1 MSFKRNFFKNI
12 ITYGGYKYLGQTLSF
27 LSSIILSRYLAP
39 SEYGFVALITVFTGF
54 IIMFSDAGLS
64 YAIIRSDY
72 GRTYHHAINNLSG
85 LIGILLFLIMLIL
98 AYPISLFYDKPD
110 LILPTIVL
118 SSIFITNS
126 LKVVPQ
132 AILTKD
138 LEFNTIGQINLYS
151 VLLLIGLMILFALLG
166 FSYWALIIPQ
176 IISDLFKC
184 IMFYKKAKFRFTFNA
199 FYKMKLAFK
208 KAKSL
213 IGNLSIFNM
222 IDYWTRTAD
231 NMIIGK
237 YYDTDSLGLYN
248 RGYRLL
254 QMSTSIITGI
264 FGTVL
269 FPSLKKHQSK
279 GGDVNKE
286 YEDIL
291 GIISLLSFPIALVLI
306 LIPKQ
311 LTVLLWSETWIGAAD
326 FLPYFGLLILSQTLI
341 STTGNIFIL
350 LNKEK
355 IFMRLGVI
363 MSILIVG
370 SIVVGAFFSVLHI
383 IRFYTLFYLIAVIPI
398 VLYIGFYKSFR
409 FSGKRILSFWLPKLV
424 LLVALVFEIWFGT
437 MKYIAILLG
446 LYLIHLVFFQRK
458 AIMTFLEIVKNRI
471 LKLFNK

>member
-12 ITYGGYKYLGQTLSF
+12 ITFGGYNYIGQALSF
-27 LSSIILSRYLAP
+27 LSSIVLSRYLTP

-64 YAIIRSDY
+64 YAVIRSDY
-72 GRTYHHAINNLSG
+72 GRTFHHALNNLSG
-85 LIGILLFLIMLIL
+85 FIGILLFLIMIIL
-98 AYPISLFYDKPD
+98 AYPISLFYENPD

-118 SSIFITNS
+118 SSIFIINS

-132 AILTKD
+132 AILTKN

-151 VLLLIGLMILFALLG
+151 VVLLIGLMILFAILG

-176 IISDLFKC
+176 IIADLFKC
-184 IMFYKKAKFRFTFNA
+184 IMFYKKAKFRFTLNA
-199 FYKMKLAFK
+199 FYKMKLAFN

-231 NMIIGK
+231 NLIIGK
-237 YYDTDSLGLYN
+237 FYDTDSLGLYN

-269 FPSLKKHQSK
+269 FPSLKKHQSE

-311 LTVLLWSETWIGAAD
+311 LTVILWSETWIGAAD
-326 FLPYFGLLILSQTLI
+326 FLPYFGLLVLSQTLI
-341 STTGNIFIL
+341 FTTGNIFIL
-350 LNKEK
+350 LKKEK

-363 MSILIVG
+363 MSSLVVG

-398 VLYIGFYKSFR
+398 VLYVGFYKSFS
-409 FSGKRILSFWLPKLV
+409 FPVKRILRFWLLKLV
-424 LLVALVFEIWFGT
+424 LSVSLVFSIWFGT
-437 MKYIAILLG
+437 KLYSSILLG
-446 LYLIHLVFFQRK
+446 LYFIHLIFFQRK
-458 AIMTFLEIVKNRI
+458 EIIAFFGILKNRI
-471 LKLFNK
+471 LKIFNK